1 MALCVCVCPLAFAND
16 GGADI
21 SAEKSVAAD
30 IATVEGVVS
39 TVQDASSDSE
49 DITAPKQDVDEASG
63 DQMTVADSAAA
74 DNVKSNTSADSALA
88 PSAGSMA
95 PKASDEEPITKE
107 DAPSLATVDGW
118 NVTDSGSMYYENGQ
132 AVRGEKCIDGHWF
145 YFDPATGLLAHGW
158 QWISDYQKWV
168 YYDAATGAMKYGEQY
183 LTPEAANNDGAEHW
197 YYLDDITGARL
208 YGWKYIES
216 DAKWVH
222 YDSIMGW
229 RDAGEH
235 FVPCGNNPGDAEHWY
250 YFDEATGATQYGWK
264 YIESD
269 AKWVHYDSIMGWRDA
284 GEHFVPCGNN
294 PGDAEHWY
302 YFDEATGATQYGWKY
317 IESDAK
323 WVHYDSIMGWM
334 DYDEQCVPCNNNEGA
349 DLHWYY
355 FDPVTGAAHYGWTWV
370 KSAHKGVFYDEVNA
384 WMMYGW
390 LEYQGKRYH
399 LDEVDGH
406 LESIFSN
413 SIVVDRFV
421 NWALGIAAD
430 DSHGYDQQYRWNER
444 GDYDCSSLVVSALR
458 QAGLDTGGAT
468 YTGNMVSNLT
478 ARGFQWITDFSQLQ
492 YGDILLNQVQHTAIY
507 LGNNLLVH
515 ASGNE
520 YGGAIGGKPGDQT
533 GSEICVRSY
542 YWKPWDGFLRY
553 VG

>member
-1 MALCVCVCPLAFAND
+1 MQLADNSHALRRGLIGAIASVALCVCVCPLAFAND

-208 YGWKYIES
+208 
-216 DAKWVH
+216 
-222 YDSIMGW
+222 
-229 RDAGEH
+229 
-235 FVPCGNNPGDAEHWY
+235 
-250 YFDEATGATQYGWK
+250 
-264 YIESD
+264 
-269 AKWVHYDSIMGWRDA
+269 
-284 GEHFVPCGNN
+284 
-294 PGDAEHWY
+294 
-302 YFDEATGATQYGWKY
+302 YGWKY